1 MGSYVVS
8 SAKRQ
13 SLSFAYNLNISTI
26 MSKQKRTYLTNE
38 EVQAVWAEWDRIAKL
53 LTAKEE
59 ERRIAA

>member
-1 MGSYVVS
+1 
-8 SAKRQ
+8 
-13 SLSFAYNLNISTI
+13 
-26 MSKQKRTYLTNE
+26 MSKQKTYLTNE